1 MKHLFFVLAIT
12 CISACSVAA
21 QNDIDITKLKLEQL
35 TVVSRHNVRAPLQ
48 KNVDST
54 YNNVESKD
62 MLMEFTV
69 PGSHLTERGATLET
83 IMGMYFRGWLKSE
96 GLLNVYKYTIK
107 HKQNSYSID
116 AVENSSFPNFYFAAS
131 PRQRTVVSTRAF
143 ISGLLHGI
151 SAPIYHQELESKDPD
166 FLPYFVTYGVG
177 AKMEEK
183 DINKFIEK
191 AQPEVDSIIN
201 QYKIDLNQSYK
212 ILMDAVNYS
221 ESKNSKWKKE
231 FTVSGLEKE
240 WCNKQKKDNKLKEVD
255 LSFFRDGK
263 IKEPEA
269 SGTLKAANQISDAL
283 ILQYL
288 EMDEPASTGLNIPPK
303 DSLKTWRAIA
313 DIKDIYSKILFT
325 APMVAVNT
333 SHRLLCQVKI
343 GLDNNTFTFLCT
355 HDTSISALLKA
366 LRAND
371 YSLPESLTIEG
382 LTPNG
387 CKLCIEKYSLGK
399 EYYGRVRLLY
409 QSTKQVR
416 NLTMLDY
423 NADKSK
429 HPESH
434 PQSYNISF
442 EGLKCVNC
450 NCDNCNSCRVEC
462 EKCDNCKDGCFY
474 KWEDLMKR
482 IDDTIAAFAKVAKGE
497 KPF

>member
-21 QNDIDITKLKLEQL
+21 QNDINTTKLKLEQL

-62 MLMEFTV
+62 MLMRFTV

-107 HKQNSYSID
+107 HKQNSYSIN
-116 AVENSSFPNFYFAAS
+116 AIENSSFPNYYFAAS
-131 PRQRTVVSTRAF
+131 PRQRTVASTRAF

-166 FLPYFVTYGVG
+166 FLPYFVEYGIG
-177 AKMEEK
+177 ANM
-183 DINKFIEK
+183 DTAAINLFKNV
-191 AQPEVDSIIN
+191 AQREVDSIIN
-201 QYKIDLNQSYK
+201 VYKPTLLYSYK
-212 ILMDAVNYS
+212 VLEKAVGYS
-221 ESKNSKWKKE
+221 KSKNAKQREELTTTNLELDWSK
-231 FTVSGLEKE
+231 
-240 WCNKQKKDNKLKEVD
+240 DKEVD
-255 LSFFRDGK
+255 LEFRKKTGE

-269 SGTLKAANQISDAL
+269 NGTLKAANQLSDAL

-288 EMDEPASTGLNIPPK
+288 EKDEPAETGLHIDNNDIK
-303 DSLKTWRAIA
+303 AWRAIA

-343 GLDNNTFTFLCT
+343 GIENNTFTFLCT
-355 HDTSISALLKA
+355 HDTSISALLTA
-366 LRAND
+366 LQANE
-371 YSLPESLTIEG
+371 YSLPDSLTIEG

-387 CKLCIEKYSLGK
+387 CKLCIEKYSMGK

-409 QSTKQVR
+409 QSTEQVR

-423 NADKSK
+423 NADKAK
-429 HPESH
+429 HYEMH
-434 PQSYNISF
+434 PKVQHITF
-442 EGLKCVNC
+442 KGL
-450 NCDNCNSCRVEC
+450 EC
-462 EKCDNCKDGCFY
+462 KNGYY